1 MSWKYIKNYPQVC
14 LEERKYNI
22 KKKKMDEFI
31 YVELYFDGSDN
42 SDDSN
47 DSNYKYLH

>member
-1 MSWKYIKNYPQVC
+1 
-14 LEERKYNI
+14 
-22 KKKKMDEFI
+22 MDEFI
-31 YVELYFDGSDN
+31 YVELYFDSSDN